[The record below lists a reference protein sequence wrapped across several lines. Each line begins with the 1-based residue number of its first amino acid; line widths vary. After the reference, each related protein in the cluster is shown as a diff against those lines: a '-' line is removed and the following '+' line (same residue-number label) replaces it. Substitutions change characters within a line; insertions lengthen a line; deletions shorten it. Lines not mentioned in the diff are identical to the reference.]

1 MNKNWKLSIC
11 RRLISSYFFSFVLY
25 SFKYL
30 ISPDFLSY
38 WIEAWFLIFP
48 ALIMYESVDNVYSKL
63 PYYGEMQATINV
75 RQFPP
80 RDLFNSEV
88 SLELR
93 YGINDYFLSSLQ

>member
-1 MNKNWKLSIC
+1 
-11 RRLISSYFFSFVLY
+11 
-25 SFKYL
+25 
-30 ISPDFLSY
+30 
-38 WIEAWFLIFP
+38 
-48 ALIMYESVDNVYSKL
+48 MYESVDNVYSKL